1 MQLALRRAYY
11 DLGGLGQSGETETEG
26 GGLPTAGFP
35 EVGGGSGEGA
45 PYIDPETGLPVQF
58 GIVTN
63 TDPLPTIIPY
73 GTTGGQM
80 TGKVPP
86 LNASQL
92 ASAISAGTVVLA
104 KSLTGAAGI
113 AAAKCS
119 SGYAT
124 PQGACVQIATTAAGI
139 GTGGQVIPG
148 VSNQTLA
155 IGVGVLLLFMFMGE
169 RRR

>member
-1 MQLALRRAYY
+1 
-11 DLGGLGQSGETETEG
+11 
-26 GGLPTAGFP
+26 
-35 EVGGGSGEGA
+35 
-45 PYIDPETGLPVQF
+45 
-58 GIVTN
+58 
-63 TDPLPTIIPY
+63 LPTIIPY
-73 GTTGGQM
+73 GTPGGQM
-80 TGKVPP
+80 KGPVPP
-86 LNASQL
+86 LDAAKL

-124 PQGACVQIATTAAGI
+124 PQGACVPIAGAGI

-155 IGVGVLLLFMFMGE
+155 IGVGVLLLFMFMGG